1 MIYTV
6 VFLGD
11 GWSFISESV
20 QVIVIEML
28 LSLAIFWCDITYWT
42 FFVDLLFYP
51 IQDYFYVALEMI
63 LFCFAGGGG
72 CSRKDNKI
80 FAWMH
85 ECHIYCFSA
94 YQSEAHFPRSSLL
107 YQLIYVNIFGKMIY
121 NFKTSSF
128 LQTCILLDI

>member
-63 LFCFAGGGG
+63 LFCFAGGGV
-72 CSRKDNKI
+72 
-80 FAWMH
+80 F
-85 ECHIYCFSA
+85 
-94 YQSEAHFPRSSLL
+94 
-107 YQLIYVNIFGKMIY
+107 
-121 NFKTSSF
+121 
-128 LQTCILLDI
+128 

>member
-11 GWSFISESV
+11 GWSFVSESV

-72 CSRKDNKI
+72 GVLGRTTK
-80 FAWMH
+80 FLH
-85 ECHIYCFSA
+85 ECTSAIYIAF
-94 YQSEAHFPRSSLL
+94 
-107 YQLIYVNIFGKMIY
+107 QLINQRHISPALHFYINWYMSIY
-121 NFKTSSF
+121 LVKWYTISKPVHFYKHVYR
-128 LQTCILLDI
+128 